1 MIENQVILAKTG
13 GLKLLGAVLVPSL
26 VVGVL
31 GGVVAWKVWS
41 SVNLIKLHNKD
52 KKTDQ
57 HLARLMANQRKLQ
70 QRLIELEKQ
79 QAQSTPAAPV
89 AAPVAVAA
97 ATETNTASR
106 STTDPR
112 KRSFLKRLL
121 EDNLKLRNSETVS
134 PETTPVI

>member
-41 SVNLIKLHNKD
+41 SVNLVKLHNKD

-79 QAQSTPAAPV
+79 QAQPTPAAPV
-89 AAPVAVAA
+89 APVAVAA
-97 ATETNTASR
+97 VSEANTASR
-106 STTDPR
+106 PTTDPR
-112 KRSFLKRLL
+112 KRSLLKRLL
-121 EDNLKLRNSETVS
+121 EDNLKLRKSETVS
-134 PETTPVI
+134 SETTPAI

>member
-97 ATETNTASR
+97 APEANTASR

>member
-1 MIENQVILAKTG
+1 MVENQVLLAKTG

-41 SVNLIKLHNKD
+41 SVNLVKLHKKD

-79 QAQSTPAAPV
+79 QTQQTQATPSVPIPV
-89 AAPVAVAA
+89 AAVVSDA
-97 ATETNTASR
+97 NTTSR
-106 STTDPR
+106 PTTDPQ
-112 KRSFLKRLL
+112 KRSILKRLL
-121 EDNLKLRNSETVS
+121 EDNLKLRKSATVS
-134 PETTPVI
+134 PETTPAI